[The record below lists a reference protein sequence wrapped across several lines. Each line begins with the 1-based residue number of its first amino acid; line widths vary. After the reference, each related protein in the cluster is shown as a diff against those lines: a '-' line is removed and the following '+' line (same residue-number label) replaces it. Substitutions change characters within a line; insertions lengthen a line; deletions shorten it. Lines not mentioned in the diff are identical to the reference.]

1 VIPSPSSRLLAQ
13 ASVLLVP
20 LVTLAS
26 PGWLKLAGMEPAW
39 AVLWLLPLALLEDR
53 LGALFAALT
62 LGLLLDALHPGP
74 VSLLPGLLPLAWW
87 WSRLGRRSPPRNSL
101 ILGLLALVG
110 TAWLDLTL
118 MLQWLLQ
125 SWRVGEA
132 MPTLAEG
139 MASSSPLLRGAGPE
153 AALLAEPL
161 WHRHD
166 LLLTGVPMLLAQTL
180 LTALLAPVLCSLL
193 LLLWRPPAGGG
204 RMSS

>member
-1 VIPSPSSRLLAQ
+1 MISFLSTRALAQ

-20 LVTLAS
+20 LLSLAS
-26 PGWLKLAGMEPAW
+26 PSWLKLNGMEPAW
-39 AVLWLLPLALLEDR
+39 AVLWLLPLSLLEDR

-62 LGLLLDALHPGP
+62 AGLLLDALHPGP
-74 VSLLPGLLPLAWW
+74 VSLLPGLVTLAWW
-87 WSRLGRRSPPRNSL
+87 WSGLARRSLPRNSL
-101 ILGLLALVG
+101 ILGLLALLG

-118 MLQWLLQ
+118 LLQWMVQ

-139 MASSSPLLRGAGPE
+139 MATSSPLLRQAGPE

-180 LTALLAPVLCSLL
+180 ITALLAPMLCSLL
-193 LLLWRPPAGGG
+193 LLLWRPPTSGG
-204 RMSS
+204 RTIP